1 VDVIVEVKVE
11 VITMVTIMGITMEV
25 TIMEVITM
33 EVTIMEVITIMEVSI
48 SPKCSVSAITS

>member
-11 VITMVTIMGITMEV
+11 VITMVTTVEV

-33 EVTIMEVITIMEVSI
+33 GVIIMEVIIMEVST
-48 SPKCSVSAITS
+48 SPKCSVSAITN